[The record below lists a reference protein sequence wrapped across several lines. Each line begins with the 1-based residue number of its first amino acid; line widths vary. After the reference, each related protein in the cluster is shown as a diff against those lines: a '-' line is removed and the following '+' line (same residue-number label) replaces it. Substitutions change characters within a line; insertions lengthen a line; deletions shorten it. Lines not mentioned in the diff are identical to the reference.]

1 MDAERSIAIPHAG
14 QKWKEPKINKDSRSR
29 QQNNHLSFLAD
40 LFFSFLLK
48 GEFGILPRHN
58 HEAIF
63 CILFFLGEKFITQ
76 LKKMIKTTKDKKQI
90 GFFFLQL
97 LLLRGVSEGKEVR
110 LSTVREDFNP
120 R

>member
-1 MDAERSIAIPHAG
+1 
-14 QKWKEPKINKDSRSR
+14 
-29 QQNNHLSFLAD
+29 
-40 LFFSFLLK
+40 
-48 GEFGILPRHN
+48 
-58 HEAIF
+58 
-63 CILFFLGEKFITQ
+63 
-76 LKKMIKTTKDKKQI
+76 MIKTTKDKKQI